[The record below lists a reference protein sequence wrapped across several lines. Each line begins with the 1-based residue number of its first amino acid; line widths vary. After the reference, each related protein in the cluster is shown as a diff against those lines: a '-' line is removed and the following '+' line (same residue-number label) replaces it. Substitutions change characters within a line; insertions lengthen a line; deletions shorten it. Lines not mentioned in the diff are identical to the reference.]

1 MIMTHTLKRSR
12 SKVRRVE
19 HSENR
24 QTDRTD
30 FVTFLSNAVANKCI
44 SLRTAGSRRTLTA
57 GWVFP
62 VAVPMLAN
70 AAALLLLLLLR
81 ERQTDKHYLPT
92 VILIII
98 SIPSP
103 THSFTLGL
111 NPSISANPPYR
122 SLSFFSFR
130 IHYMN
135 FPDCS
140 LLLLSISV
148 FFTF

>member
-1 MIMTHTLKRSR
+1 MIMTHTRKRSR

-70 AAALLLLLLLR
+70 AAALLLR

-122 SLSFFSFR
+122 SLSFLSFR

>member
-1 MIMTHTLKRSR
+1 MIMTHTRKRSR

-62 VAVPMLAN
+62 VVIPMLAN
-70 AAALLLLLLLR
+70 AAALLLLAAATG
-81 ERQTDKHYLPT
+81 ETDRQRLSPY
-92 VILIII
+92 
-98 SIPSP
+98 SI
-103 THSFTLGL
+103 T
-111 NPSISANPPYR
+111 Y
-122 SLSFFSFR
+122 
-130 IHYMN
+130 YY
-135 FPDCS
+135 
-140 LLLLSISV
+140 
-148 FFTF
+148 

>member
-1 MIMTHTLKRSR
+1 MIMTHTRKRSR

-70 AAALLLLLLLR
+70 AAAAAAATG
-81 ERQTDKHYLPT
+81 EPDRQRLSPY
-92 VILIII
+92 
-98 SIPSP
+98 SI
-103 THSFTLGL
+103 T
-111 NPSISANPPYR
+111 Y
-122 SLSFFSFR
+122 
-130 IHYMN
+130 YY
-135 FPDCS
+135 
-140 LLLLSISV
+140 
-148 FFTF
+148 